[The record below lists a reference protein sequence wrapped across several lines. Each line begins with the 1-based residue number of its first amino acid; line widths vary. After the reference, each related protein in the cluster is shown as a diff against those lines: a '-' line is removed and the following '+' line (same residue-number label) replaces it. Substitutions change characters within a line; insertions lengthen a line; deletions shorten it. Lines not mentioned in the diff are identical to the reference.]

1 MKVWLT
7 KDEGSNMVVMHQSK
21 PVMLTSVSG
30 NRFWASDRERM
41 FYKEKELPEISFVDS
56 PVEIDLKL
64 GKR

>member
-41 FYKEKELPEISFVDS
+41 FYKEKELPEI
-56 PVEIDLKL
+56 
-64 GKR
+64 

>member
-7 KDEGSNMVVMHQSK
+7 KSEGSNIVVMHQSK
-21 PVMLTSVSG
+21 PVMLTSASG

-41 FYKEKELPEISFVDS
+41 FYQESEFPEISFVDS

-64 GKR
+64 GK